1 MLASCCSDGT
11 VKIWEEQESRGHVAA
26 EQQCGVYRRW
36 CLKNQLNDS
45 RKAVRDVA
53 FAPHH
58 LGLRIA
64 TVLILFCFDILFLDS
79 LNLEATLFEP

>member
-11 VKIWEEQESRGHVAA
+11 VKIWEEQESRSQVFNA

-36 CLKNQLNDS
+36 CQKSQLNDS
-45 RKAVRDVA
+45 RKAVWDVE

-58 LGLRIA
+58 LGLRVA
-64 TVLILFCFDILFLDS
+64 TV
-79 LNLEATLFEP
+79 

>member
-11 VKIWEEQESRGHVAA
+11 VKIWEEQESRSQVVAA
-26 EQQCGVYRRW
+26 EQQSGVYRRW

-45 RKAVRDVA
+45 RKAVRDVE

-58 LGLRIA
+58 LGLRLA
-64 TVLILFCFDILFLDS
+64 TVLILFFELCFF
-79 LNLEATLFEP
+79 